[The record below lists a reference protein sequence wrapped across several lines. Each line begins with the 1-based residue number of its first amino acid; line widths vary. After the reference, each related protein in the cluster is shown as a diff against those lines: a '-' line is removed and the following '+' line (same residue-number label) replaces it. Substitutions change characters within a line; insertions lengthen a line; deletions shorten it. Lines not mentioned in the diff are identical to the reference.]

1 MTDAQ
6 QTQVPTGRV
15 ENVHIDRVVPY
26 WRNPR
31 NISQEAVSAVA
42 KSIEEFGY
50 AQPIVVDSKYEIVIG
65 HTRYAALRKLGHEEI
80 SVVVVDH
87 LGPNAVKQLRVIDNR
102 AGEFSLWDYN
112 KLAGEIEH
120 GSTEFLA
127 ALFPEMAHLGE
138 AEAGH
143 TLESVEQLAG
153 ERHEDWD
160 AVDMEVEFTC
170 PMCFESWAV
179 ELTRDAI
186 MSGKI
191 AAPNRK
197 DA

>member
-1 MTDAQ
+1 M
-6 QTQVPTGRV
+6 
-15 ENVHIDRVVPY
+15 
-26 WRNPR
+26 
-31 NISQEAVSAVA
+31 VA
-42 KSIEEFGY
+42 AEHRSRWV
-50 AQPIVVDSKYEIVIG
+50 QPIVVDAKFEIIIG
-65 HTRYAALRKLGHEEI
+65 HTRYAAMRKLGYEEVT
-80 SVVVVDH
+80 VVVADH
-87 LGPNAVKQLRVIDNR
+87 LTPNKVKQLRVIDNR
-102 AGEFSLWDYN
+102 AGEFSVWDYN

-138 AEAGH
+138 AES
-143 TLESVEQLAG
+143 TRTVTDISQLTE

-160 AVDMEVEFTC
+160 AVDMVVEFTC
-170 PMCFESWAV
+170 PMCFESWAS

-191 AAPNRK
+191 SAPNRK